1 MMKVVH
7 VIFYVVLITVITV
20 SNITLA
26 KKSNFTAGTRHL
38 GRNSMVAVANRK
50 LEGYPFAQ
58 AVTATGYKI
67 TEDYKKGNATGSE
80 KLLQASVQ
88 DHVPYFVINY
98 SLRKVVQVGSDRGY
112 TAVDVIKK
120 CDVVPESFLKEV
132 IQDTMAYLT
141 PAAQETAYD
150 VATAVIITYLLP
162 AVMDKFK

>member
-1 MMKVVH
+1 MNRLR
-7 VIFYVVLITVITV
+7 VIFYVLLIMVIA
-20 SNITLA
+20 SGNLALA

-67 TEDYKKGNATGSE
+67 TEDYKKGNAVGSE
-80 KLLQASVQ
+80 KLVQASVQ
-88 DHVPYFVINY
+88 DHIPYFVVNY
-98 SLRKVVQVGSDRGY
+98 SLRKIVQVGSDRGY

-120 CDVVPESFLKEV
+120 CDIVPESFLKEIV
-132 IQDTMAYLT
+132 QDTMTYLT

-162 AVMDKFK
+162 SIMERVK